1 MSSLR
6 KVLASQANGARS
18 RGPSTPQGKRRS
30 SQNALYHGLFA
41 RCVVLD
47 NESRDTFDTLMR
59 QHLDRLKPVDGI
71 EFGMVEEMVSAHWR
85 MRRAWAI
92 ETRILQNEIAVQP
105 ASQPTPDPADAE
117 INRMASAFKSL
128 AATPAMALMHRY
140 ETRLHVMYQ
149 RALHN
154 LMLLR
159 AADPNPEV
167 RNEPSPIS
175 EHSAPLSILPP
186 APQQPESTGENL

>member
-47 NESRDTFDTLMR
+47 NESRETFDTLMQ

-71 EFGMVEEMVSAHWR
+71 EFGMVEEMVSSHWR
-85 MRRAWAI
+85 MRRAWAL
-92 ETRILQNEIAVQP
+92 ETRMLQNEIAIQP
-105 ASQPTPDPADAE
+105 APQPTPDPADAE

-128 AATPAMALMHRY
+128 ASSPAMALMHRY

-154 LMLLR
+154 LILLR
-159 AADPNPEV
+159 AVDPSLEAQ
-167 RNEPSPIS
+167 NEPSPIS
-175 EHSAPLSILPP
+175 EHSAPPSILPP
-186 APQQPESTGENL
+186 TTQQPEPAVEKL